1 MVTLSETMMRKGYA
15 ELVFRCSDG
24 TTREARLVDQDP
36 KFVGVH
42 SMKWH
47 RALDRWSDNPENEP
61 TIYGL
66 QRAVRQGDIT
76 PPQASADAP

>member
-1 MVTLSETMMRKGYA
+1 MVTLSETIVRKGYA

-47 RALDRWSDNPENEP
+47 RALDRWSSSPENEP

-66 QRAVRQGDIT
+66 QRAVKEGDVT
-76 PPQASADAP
+76 LAQAAPDAL